1 MHAINQYSLQLE
13 ASGNSDQ
20 AINVIDL
27 FTKRY
32 QNESDFLMGW
42 RQTKARITRQI
53 ERKR

>member
-1 MHAINQYSLQLE
+1 
-13 ASGNSDQ
+13 
-20 AINVIDL
+20 VIDI

-53 ERKR
+53 ERKRYAINLEKRKERL